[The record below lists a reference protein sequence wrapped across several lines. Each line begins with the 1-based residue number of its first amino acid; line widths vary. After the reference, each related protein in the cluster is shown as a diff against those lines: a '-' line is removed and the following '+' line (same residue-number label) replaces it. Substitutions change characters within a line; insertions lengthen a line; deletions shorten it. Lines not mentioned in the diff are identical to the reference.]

1 MNAKIS
7 LHTINF
13 LIPTPHFNK
22 RQICPS
28 FVPYYRVFSTSGA
41 EKICMPNFQANRPC
55 LTCQLQKIGEKPQH
69 SNGKVLLI
77 YMTTETQ
84 KVTASWQQGKNFGG

>member
-13 LIPTPHFNK
+13 LIPTPTSHFNK
-22 RQICPS
+22 RQICPA

-55 LTCQLQKIGEKPQH
+55 LTCQLQKLERSH
-69 SNGKVLLI
+69 STPMGKCCSSI
-77 YMTTETQ
+77 
-84 KVTASWQQGKNFGG
+84 